1 MIACVGE
8 LMWDLLGEEGVALEA
23 GPRLQPVV
31 GGAAGNVALEL
42 RALGAA
48 VAVGGV
54 VSADAW
60 GEALIGALETRGV
73 DTSAVVRRP
82 GRTGTVIIERT
93 QSEHERYVSFR
104 PDWGR
109 SFPKLS
115 LPPEV
120 RILHLAAVDPD
131 PSQIAVWSSLAREV
145 NQRGG
150 VVSVDLNAR
159 PRAWRG
165 RARPAGLKKLLG
177 RAHLCK
183 ASERDLE
190 MLGQSSLR
198 RDLPDTF
205 RALGLSSGA
214 TLIVTRG
221 GGTAHAVG
229 PFGVVARRPP
239 EVTLRRSVGAG
250 DAFCARLLH
259 GLLHQLGTEVP
270 SQRASVRRW
279 LEAAHAHAAGRM
291 SQRAEEARA

>member
-8 LMWDLLGEEGVALEA
+8 LMWDLLGEEGLALEA

-42 RALGAA
+42 RTLGVA
-48 VAVGGV
+48 VTVGGV

-60 GEALIGALETRGV
+60 GEALLGALASRGV
-73 DTSAVVRRP
+73 DTSSVVRKP

-109 SFPKLS
+109 TFPKLS
-115 LPPEV
+115 MPPEV
-120 RILHLAAVDPD
+120 RVLHLAAVDPD
-131 PSQIAVWSSLAREV
+131 PSQIAVWTKLARDV
-145 NQRGG
+145 RQRGG
-150 VVSVDLNAR
+150 LVSVDLNAR

-165 RARPAGLKKLLG
+165 RTRPAGLKKLLA
-177 RAHLCK
+177 RAHVCK

-190 MLGQSSLR
+190 MLGQSSMR
-198 RDLPDTF
+198 GDLVDTA
-205 RALGLSSGA
+205 RALGLSSDA

-229 PFGVVARRPP
+229 PFGLVARRPP
-239 EVTLRRSVGAG
+239 KVTLRRSVGAG
-250 DAFCARLLH
+250 DAFCARLLY
-259 GLLHQLGTEVP
+259 GLGEGVP
-270 SQRASVRRW
+270 SSRTQVLRW